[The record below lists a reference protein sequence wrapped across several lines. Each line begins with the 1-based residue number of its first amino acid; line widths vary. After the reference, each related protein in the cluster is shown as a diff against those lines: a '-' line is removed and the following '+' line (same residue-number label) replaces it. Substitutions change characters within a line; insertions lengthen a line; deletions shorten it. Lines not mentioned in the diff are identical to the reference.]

1 MADDTVTHNLENM
14 DELDF
19 TGWNRADWEGV
30 FARVVD
36 GGGHLIAFARMDKAI
51 LRLVEPR
58 C

>member
-30 FARVVD
+30 FTLYHTSD
-36 GGGHLIAFARMDKAI
+36 GMFA
-51 LRLVEPR
+51 
-58 C
+58 